1 MDFISN
7 LFKYIIAINVNAFNT
22 IWYIL
27 TKNWFILFSIIFIAI
42 FIYFEIKTKADDY
55 IYDEREMF

>member
-7 LFKYIIAINVNAFNT
+7 LLQYLIAINVNAFNT

-27 TKNWFILFSIIFIAI
+27 TKNWFILFSLIFVGV
-42 FIYFEIKTKADDY
+42 FIYFEIKMKQEDFVFDQRE
-55 IYDEREMF
+55 IY